1 MKDMLFKDTLRE
13 IRRSLSR
20 FLSIFFIVAIGV
32 SFFAGVK
39 ATCPDMQDTADE
51 YFDQYNL
58 YDIQVFSTYGIDEND
73 LETVRNIQGIEN
85 VKGACSVDT
94 LAFIGKD
101 EAVLKVMSM
110 TAQGPDRE
118 DVINQFKLIEGRL
131 PEKPGECLGEKGKI
145 LDSSMEIGETITLSS
160 GTDAPLS
167 DSLKYNEYTVVGIV
181 ETPYYISF
189 ERGTT
194 SIGSGNIDYF
204 IMVPEEDFNLPHY
217 TEMYVTVQNAK
228 SLGAY
233 TDEYDALIKK
243 ATEKI
248 EPVGE
253 ERRKERYDEVIDEA
267 RRDLQEQKDKLQ
279 EAKDAQKKEIE
290 KAQNELHSA
299 EQSIKDGEKEL
310 DYKRQQ
316 LKKTQAESQA
326 RIDEGYEQ
334 LSAAEEEYNQ
344 KLKEYNEEAEKA
356 APELDKAES
365 QLKDMEDKILELEG
379 TIQAFQLQLKDDSL
393 TAQEKEA
400 IEAKLLELETTLSAL
415 RTAYE
420 QGANEY
426 ESKKAAFDEASIQ
439 ITIARVKLDVAREDL
454 EMQQSQLDASIAEA
468 NDKLRQA
475 EKKLLESKAQLKEG
489 YAELEKKKAESD
501 QEIAD
506 GEKKIEDA
514 ENKISDLQE
523 PAWYILD
530 RKSNYGAVE
539 FGYTADRMDAI
550 GKVFPVFFFFVA
562 ALVCLTTMTR
572 MVDEQRGY
580 IGTLKALGYSKGRIT
595 FKYLMYAVSAS
606 VLGSVLGFSIGFRL
620 FPSVIFSAYSIM
632 YILPPI
638 KTPFNLKYA
647 VLSTAIATAT
657 TTLAAWAA
665 CYSELADTP
674 ASLMRPRAPK
684 PGKRIF
690 LERIT
695 FLWRRL
701 SFTRKITAR
710 NLFRYKK
717 RLYMTVFGIAGCT
730 ALLLTGFG
738 LKDSIISIVS
748 KQFDELYQYQAIVD
762 LKKGIKV
769 HEPSSI
775 TSQLNGDDRIKGYML
790 MMNQNVELVEGDT
803 VKGAILS
810 VPEDTGKM
818 IDYILFRNRRTKKEV
833 PLTDD
838 GAVLTEK
845 LADQLGV
852 KAGDTVYIKD
862 GDTDRLQ
869 VKVTGIIENYV
880 QHYIYLSPSTY
891 TRLYNKEPEY
901 TRIVAKTSQT
911 SSEFEKQL
919 SEDIM
924 ANNEVQAISLTTG
937 LTESF
942 EETISSLNY
951 VVIVLIVSAAA
962 LAFVVMYNLTNI
974 NITERIR
981 EIASLKVLGFHDR
994 EVSEYVFRENIFL
1007 TIFGIVF
1014 GLVFGIF
1021 LHRFTVTTAEVNY
1034 VMFGREIKPI
1044 SYVYSAALTVVFSGF
1059 VSVVMHFRLKT
1070 IGMVESMKSV
1080 D

>member
-1 MKDMLFKDTLRE
+1 MKDMLLKDTLRE

-39 ATCPDMQDTADE
+39 TTCPDMQDTADE

-58 YDIQVFSTYGIDEND
+58 YDIQVLSTYGIDEND
-73 LETVRNIQGIEN
+73 LEAVRSIDGVE
-85 VKGACSVDT
+85 KAEGAYSVDA
-94 LAFIGKD
+94 LAHIGKE

-110 TAQGPDRE
+110 TALGPDNR
-118 DVINQFKLIEGRL
+118 DAVNQFKLIEGRL
-131 PEKPGECLGEKGKI
+131 PENPGECLGEKGKV
-145 LDSSMEIGETITLSS
+145 LESGMEIGETITLSS
-160 GTDAPLS
+160 GTEDPLS
-167 DSLKYNEYTVVGIV
+167 DSLKYDTYTVVGIV

-194 SIGSGNIDYF
+194 SIGNGNIDYF
-204 IMVPEEDFNLPHY
+204 IMVPEEDFNLPYY
-217 TEMYVTVQNAK
+217 TEMYVAVEGAK
-228 SLGAY
+228 GLGTY
-233 TDEYDALIKK
+233 TDEYDDLIKK
-243 ATEKI
+243 ITEKI
-248 EPVGE
+248 EPVGDERCE
-253 ERRKERYDEVIDEA
+253 ERYGEVVEEA
-267 RRDLQEQKDKLQ
+267 ESELQEQKYKLQ
-279 EAKDAQKKEIE
+279 EAKDAQEREIE
-290 KAQNELHSA
+290 KVQNELEA
-299 EQSIKDGEKEL
+299 AGRSIKEGEREL
-310 DYKRQQ
+310 NAKRQQ
-316 LKKTQAESQA
+316 LKETQAEGQA
-326 RIDEGYEQ
+326 KIDEGYRQ
-334 LSAAEEEYNQ
+334 LSEAEEEYSQ
-344 KLKEYNEEAEKA
+344 KLKEYNDKVEEAGPKLRE
-356 APELDKAES
+356 AES
-365 QLKDMEDKILELEG
+365 QLKAMEDKILELDNN
-379 TIQAFQLQLKDDSL
+379 IQALKGRLEDESL
-393 TAQEKEA
+393 TDEEREV
-400 IEAKLLELETTLSAL
+400 IEAKLAELNTTLSVLKAS
-415 RTAYE
+415 YE
-420 QGANEY
+420 QGTAEY
-426 ESKKAAFDEASIQ
+426 ESNKAALEEASAQ
-439 ITIARVKLDVAREDL
+439 LSSTRYKLDAAREEL
-454 EMQQSQLDASIAEA
+454 EIQQSKLNEAVAEA
-468 NDKLRQA
+468 DGKIHQG
-475 EKKLLESKAQLKEG
+475 EKELSESKEKLKEG

-501 QEIAD
+501 QKIAD
-506 GEKKIEDA
+506 AEKELEDA
-514 ENKISDLQE
+514 EKQISDLKE
-523 PAWYILD
+523 PVWYILD

-595 FKYLMYAVSAS
+595 FKYLMYAITAS
-606 VLGSVLGFSIGFRL
+606 VFGSVLGFSVGFKL
-620 FPSVIFSAYSIM
+620 FPTVIFSAYSIM

-647 VLSTAIATAT
+647 VMSTVIATAT
-657 TTLAAWAA
+657 TTIAAWAA

-748 KQFDELYQYQAIVD
+748 KQFDELYQYQAIIE
-762 LKKGIKV
+762 LKTGIKAG
-769 HEPSSI
+769 ESSSI
-775 TSQLNGDDRIKGYML
+775 TDQLDGDDRITGYML
-790 MMNQNVELVEGDT
+790 MLNQNVELVNGDT
-803 VKGAILS
+803 IKSAILS
-810 VPEDTGKM
+810 VPEDIEKLKG
-818 IDYILFRNRRTKKEV
+818 YIVFRNRKTKKAV

-862 GDTDRLQ
+862 GDTGRLQ

-891 TRLYNKEPEY
+891 SRLYNKEPEY
-901 TRIVAKTSQT
+901 TRLVAKTSQT
-911 SSEFEKQL
+911 DQEFEKQL
-919 SEDIM
+919 SEDIV
-924 ANNEVQAISLTTG
+924 ANDDVQSISLTTG

-981 EIASLKVLGFHDR
+981 EIATLKVLGFHDG

-1007 TIFGIVF
+1007 TIFGIAF

-1034 VMFGREIKPI
+1034 VMFGREIKPV
-1044 SYVYSAALTVVFSGF
+1044 SYVYSAVLTMVFSGF

>member
-1 MKDMLFKDTLRE
+1 MKDMLLKDTLRE
-13 IRRSLSR
+13 VRRSLSR

-51 YFDQYNL
+51 YFDQYNF
-58 YDIQVFSTYGIDEND
+58 YDIQVISTYGIDEND
-73 LETVRNIQGIEN
+73 LNVVRNIEGVEDAR
-85 VKGACSVDT
+85 GAYSVDT
-94 LAFIGKD
+94 LASIGGE

-110 TAQGPDRE
+110 TAQGPYGGDA
-118 DVINQFKLIEGRL
+118 INQFKLIEGRL
-131 PEKPGECLGEKGKI
+131 PEKPGECLGEKGKV
-145 LDSSMEIGETITLSS
+145 LYSGMKIGETITLSS
-160 GTDAPLS
+160 GTEDPLS
-167 DSLKYNEYTVVGIV
+167 DSLKQNEYTVVGIV

-189 ERGTT
+189 ERGAT
-194 SIGSGNIDYF
+194 SIGSGSIDYF
-204 IMVPEEDFNLPHY
+204 IMVPEDDFNLSYY
-217 TEMYVTVQNAK
+217 TEMYVTVKDAK

-233 TDEYDALIKK
+233 TDEYDTLIKK
-243 ATEKI
+243 VTEKI
-248 EPVGE
+248 EHAGE
-253 ERRKERYDEVIDEA
+253 IRRKERYDEVINEA
-267 RRDLQEQKDKLQ
+267 MGEIKQQKDKLQ
-279 EAKDAQKKEIE
+279 DAKYTRDKEIE
-290 KAQNELHSA
+290 KAQNELHAA
-299 EQSIKDGEKEL
+299 EMSIKNGEKEL
-310 DYKRQQ
+310 ESKKQQ
-316 LKKTQAESQA
+316 LIKSQAEGQA
-326 RIDEGYEQ
+326 MIDEGYKQ

-344 KLKEYNEEAEKA
+344 KLKEYNEKAEKTK
-356 APELDKAES
+356 PELEKAES
-365 QLKDMEDKILELEG
+365 QIKAMEEKIHELDS
-379 TIQAFQLQLKDDSL
+379 TMQALQLQLQDDSL
-393 TAQEKEA
+393 TMQDKEA
-400 IEAKLLELETTLSAL
+400 IESKLVELKTNQDALEA
-415 RTAYE
+415 AYE
-420 QGANEY
+420 QGMSEY
-426 ESKKAAFDEASIQ
+426 ESIKVSLDEASAQ
-439 ITIARVKLDVAREDL
+439 LTSTRNKLDAAREDL
-454 EMQQSQLDASIAEA
+454 KIQQSKLDASVAEA
-468 NDKLRQA
+468 NDEIRKA
-475 EKKLLESKAQLKEG
+475 EKKLTESKRQLKEG
-489 YAELEKKKAESD
+489 YVELEKKKAESA

-506 GEKKIEDA
+506 AEKKIKDA
-514 ENKISDLQE
+514 ESQISDLKE
-523 PAWYILD
+523 PVWYILD

-572 MVDEQRGY
+572 MVDEQRVY

-595 FKYLMYAVSAS
+595 FKYLMYSVSAS

-620 FPSVIFSAYSIM
+620 FPTVIFSAYSIM

-657 TTLAAWAA
+657 TTIAAWAA

-684 PGKRIF
+684 PGKRIL
-690 LERIT
+690 LEKIT

-748 KQFDELYQYQAIVD
+748 KQFDELYQYQAIIE
-762 LKKGIKV
+762 LKTGIKV
-769 HEPSSI
+769 DECSSI
-775 TSQLNGDDRIKGYML
+775 IQQFNGDDRITGHML
-790 MMNQNVELVEGDT
+790 MLNQNVELVEGDT
-803 VKGAILS
+803 VKSAILS
-810 VPEDTGKM
+810 VPEDIEKLK
-818 IDYILFRNRRTKKEV
+818 DYIVFRNRKTKEEV
-833 PLTDD
+833 PLTDE

-862 GDTDRLQ
+862 GDTGRLQ
-869 VKVTGIIENYV
+869 VKVNGIIENYV
-880 QHYIYLSPSTY
+880 QHYIYISPSTY

-901 TRIVAKTSQT
+901 TRLVAKTSQT
-911 SSEFEKQL
+911 SKEFEKKL
-919 SEDIM
+919 LEDIM
-924 ANNEVQAISLTTG
+924 ANDEVQTISLTTG

-942 EETISSLNY
+942 KETISSLNY

-981 EIASLKVLGFHDR
+981 EIASLKVLGFHDK

-1007 TIFGIVF
+1007 TIFGIAF

-1044 SYVYSAALTVVFSGF
+1044 SYVYSAVLTVAFSGF

>member
-1 MKDMLFKDTLRE
+1 MKDMLLKDTVRE

-58 YDIQVFSTYGIDEND
+58 YDIQVLSTYGIDDND
-73 LETVRNIQGIEN
+73 LEAVRNIKGVEN
-85 VKGACSVDT
+85 VNGAYFVDT
-94 LAFIGKD
+94 LASIGKG
-101 EAVLKVMSM
+101 EAAVKVMSM
-110 TAQGPDRE
+110 TAKGPHGGE
-118 DVINQFKLIEGRL
+118 PINQFKLIEGRL
-131 PEKPGECLGEKGKI
+131 PENPGECLGEKGKV
-145 LDSSMEIGETITLSS
+145 LDSGMEVGETITLSS
-160 GTDAPLS
+160 GTESPLS
-167 DSLKYNEYTVVGIV
+167 DTLKFDKYTVVGIV
-181 ETPYYISF
+181 ETPCYISF

-194 SIGSGNIDYF
+194 SIGSGDIDYF
-204 IMVPEEDFNLPHY
+204 IMVPQEDFTLPYY
-217 TEMYVTVQNAK
+217 TEMYVTVQDAK

-233 TDEYDALIKK
+233 TEGYDALIKK
-243 ATEKI
+243 VRSTI

-267 RRDLQEQKDKLQ
+267 QKELQEQKDKLQ
-279 EAKDAQKKEIE
+279 EAKDTQAQEIVNTQE
-290 KAQNELHSA
+290 KLHAA

-310 DYKRQQ
+310 ESKKQQ
-316 LKKTQAESQA
+316 LKVTQAEGQA
-326 RIDEGYEQ
+326 KLDEGYRQ
-334 LSAAEEEYNQ
+334 LSAGEDEYSQ
-344 KLKEYNEEAEKA
+344 KLKEYNQEMEKA
-356 APELDKAES
+356 RPKLEFAEAG
-365 QLKDMEDKILELEG
+365 LKEMED
-379 TIQAFQLQLKDDSL
+379 
-393 TAQEKEA
+393 
-400 IEAKLLELETTLSAL
+400 KLLELDNQIQYFQLKLEDESLTLEEKAL
-415 RTAYE
+415 IESKIIEIKTARTALETAYE
-420 QGANEY
+420 QAKTEY
-426 ESKKAAFDEASIQ
+426 EKQRTPLDEASAQ
-439 ITIARVKLDVAREDL
+439 LASSREQLDESRKNL
-454 EMQQSQLDASIAEA
+454 EQQQSRLNSSVAEA
-468 NDKLRQA
+468 KTQIKQG
-475 EKKLLESKAQLKEG
+475 EKKLSESKEQLKEG

-501 QEIAD
+501 QQIAD
-506 GEKKIEDA
+506 AQKKLKDA
-514 ENKISDLQE
+514 ENQISDLEE
-523 PAWYILD
+523 PVWYILD

-539 FGYTADRMDAI
+539 FSYTADRMDAI

-595 FKYLMYAVSAS
+595 FKYLMYAVIAS
-606 VLGSVLGFSIGFRL
+606 VLGSALGFSIGFKL
-620 FPSVIFSAYSIM
+620 FPTVIFSAYSIM

-638 KTPFNLKYA
+638 KTPFNIKYA
-647 VLSTAIATAT
+647 VMSTAIATVT
-657 TTLAAWAA
+657 TTFAAWFA

-674 ASLMRPRAPK
+674 ASLMRPKAPK
-684 PGKRIF
+684 AGKRIL

-701 SFTRKITAR
+701 SFTKKITAR

-748 KQFDELYQYQAIVD
+748 KQFDELYRYQAIVELRRGIPAGEPYD
-762 LKKGIKV
+762 ITDRLK
-769 HEPSSI
+769 
-775 TSQLNGDDRIKGYML
+775 GDDRITGYML
-790 MMNQNVELVEGDT
+790 MMNQNVELLEGDT
-803 VKGAILS
+803 VKSAILS
-810 VPEDTGKM
+810 VPESTEKLK
-818 IDYILFRNRRTKKEV
+818 DYIVFRNRNTKEAV

-862 GDTDRLQ
+862 GDTGRLQ
-869 VKVTGIIENYV
+869 VKVTGIIENYI

-891 TRLYNKEPEY
+891 TRIYNKEIEY
-901 TRIVAKTSQT
+901 TKLVAKTSQT
-911 SSEFEKQL
+911 SETFEEQL
-919 SEDIM
+919 SEDII
-924 ANNEVQAISLTTG
+924 ANSEVQSISLTTG

-951 VVIVLIVSAAA
+951 VVLVLIVSAAA

-974 NITERIR
+974 NITERMR
-981 EIASLKVLGFHDR
+981 EIASLKVLGFYDK
-994 EVSEYVFRENIFL
+994 EVSEYVFRENILL
-1007 TIFGIVF
+1007 TMIGIVF
-1014 GLVFGIF
+1014 GLVFGVF

-1034 VMFGREIKPI
+1034 VMFGRTIKLL
-1044 SYVYSAALTVVFSGF
+1044 SYVYSGVLTMLFSGF
-1059 VSVVMHFRLKT
+1059 VSVVMHFRLKI